1 MTATT
6 NRPAKKYR
14 VNREKVRRAQIV
26 QTLPGYAV
34 NTDPLFNPRE
44 AGAYISITEKTLSK
58 WRTQYPDR
66 LPYHKVGGSI
76 RYRKS
81 TLDTFLNACL
91 VTDGSGVKK

>member
-1 MTATT
+1 MTATN
-6 NRPAKKYR
+6 NRTTKKYR

-81 TLDTFLNACL
+81 TLDAFLNACL

>member
-1 MTATT
+1 MTATN

-14 VNREKVRRAQIV
+14 VNREKVHRAQIV

-44 AGAYISITEKTLSK
+44 AGAYIYKTEKTLAK
-58 WRTQYPDR
+58 WRCQYPDR
-66 LPYHKVGGSI
+66 LPFLKVGGSI

-81 TLDTFLNACL
+81 TLDAFLNACL